1 MATRSPETV
10 EGLVR
15 ALSRNRPRLKF
26 LTASF
31 RLRREEA
38 EDLLQDLALVALRKL
53 EEIQDLDGWL
63 LGTARNLCLM
73 RVRSRRL
80 REYVH
85 LEEEGELVSAPGQ
98 QRVDLFVDLHRALAI
113 LPLRYRT
120 VLVLRALGLTYKEI
134 VATTGYPLGLA
145 RRYAERGL
153 SICRAR
159 LRHTSA
165 PVVF

>member
-1 MATRSPETV
+1 MVSMRDGDRSPETV

-53 EEIQDLDGWL
+53 EEIQDVDGWL

-73 RVRSRRL
+73 RVEPRVVPWPFFRDASWRCCAGRWQSRIGPLAVQSGTDL
-80 REYVH
+80 RGCKGISV
-85 LEEEGELVSAPGQ
+85 
-98 QRVDLFVDLHRALAI
+98 R
-113 LPLRYRT
+113 
-120 VLVLRALGLTYKEI
+120 
-134 VATTGYPLGLA
+134 
-145 RRYAERGL
+145 
-153 SICRAR
+153 
-159 LRHTSA
+159 
-165 PVVF
+165 